1 MLVTSLSDKNNVS
14 LSSITSYVSSLTKMI
29 VVFLISFYQRF
40 LSPLKGF
47 SCAYRVYHDS
57 PSCSAYVKQVFL
69 EQDFKVAI
77 AMANQRFDECE
88 KANRLLQAQNEKV
101 EDTTLD
107 KPIKRRKLL
116 KVLSF
121 YPFSFPILAKSGSSG
136 SCNGCGNSISS
147 CFGSSNSDNNDRYDR
162 SK

>member
-1 MLVTSLSDKNNVS
+1 
-14 LSSITSYVSSLTKMI
+14 MI

-57 PSCSAYVKQVFL
+57 PSCSAYVKQAFL

-88 KANRLLQAQNEKV
+88 QANRLLQARNEKV

-121 YPFSFPILAKSGSSG
+121 YPFSFPLLAKSGSKG
-136 SCNGCGNSISS
+136 SCNGFANCTSGCFDSSSS
-147 CFGSSNSDNNDRYDR
+147 CFRSSNSDNNDR

>member
-1 MLVTSLSDKNNVS
+1 MLVTSLSNKNNAS
-14 LSSITSYVSSLTKMI
+14 LPLVTSCLSSLTKI
-29 VVFLISFYQRF
+29 IAVFLISFYQRF

-77 AMANQRFDECE
+77 AMANQRFEECE
-88 KANRLLQAQNEKV
+88 QANRLLKAQNEKI
-101 EDTTLD
+101 EGTTLD
-107 KPIKRRKLL
+107 KPIKRRKLIQ
-116 KVLSF
+116 VLSF
-121 YPFSFPILAKSGSSG
+121 YPFSFPILAKSGSKG
-136 SCNGCGNSISS
+136 SCNGCGRGISC

-162 SK
+162 SN

>member
-77 AMANQRFDECE
+77 AMANQRFGECE
-88 KANRLLQAQNEKV
+88 EANRLLQAQNEKV
-101 EDTTLD
+101 EDTALD

-116 KVLSF
+116 QVLSF
-121 YPFSFPILAKSGSSG
+121 YPFSFPLLAKSGSKG
-136 SCNGCGNSISS
+136 SCNGCGSS
-147 CFGSSNSDNNDRYDR
+147 FNSDNNDRYDR